1 MDGCI
6 EQLIKTSEPYLVASC
21 DVSPSA
27 NCQLSLVFLSTQQA
41 FSSYIMEYLEYA
53 EEEEDDNLFGS
64 DREDNAEAGPSSLP
78 TFNPAKPLTSK
89 AQSLLGSLAVS
100 GARKGKERAYGRDPQ
115 DRLDELRFMRMY
127 KSAPHTGKGA
137 RSLKH
142 ITQDGMLTTYQDWIY
157 D

>member
-1 MDGCI
+1 MKLGTISRCVI
-6 EQLIKTSEPYLVASC
+6 RCLALV
-21 DVSPSA
+21 
-27 NCQLSLVFLSTQQA
+27 NCQLSLVFLSNQQVL
-41 FSSYIMEYLEYA
+41 SSYTMEYLEYA

-64 DREDNAEAGPSSLP
+64 DREDNAGAGPSSLP

-89 AQSLLGSLAVS
+89 AQSLLGSSAVS
-100 GARKGKERAYGRDPQ
+100 GTRKGKERAHGRDPQ

-127 KSAPHTGKGA
+127 KSLPHTGKGA

-142 ITQDGMLTTYQDWIY
+142 ITQDGMLTTYQDWRY